1 MKYTIEDTTL
11 TAIADSIRAKTGGV
25 DEIMPE
31 DMPTEINGIETGGG
45 TEEIEN
51 IIDNSGVLDS
61 TEGTVEE
68 KVEQLVDLGED
79 FNNYIG
85 VSAKRKIFK
94 SDYEGVQEEFV
105 LPKTDFSSA
114 TSLHNFC
121 INSYVTDIP
130 FYIDSPNCTSIY
142 AAFSGTSKLKH
153 MVGMNTSKVT
163 RSYNSFYNSALEVI
177 DEPFDFSSIP
187 DSNNTPNFNN
197 CRNLREIR
205 FVPESLPFGLSI
217 SASSLLSAESIQSII
232 DGLADL
238 TGGTAQTLTLNAT
251 VKAKL
256 TQTQLDTITGK
267 NWSLA

>member
-1 MKYTIEDTTL
+1 MSLATLKAKVGELIEK
-11 TAIADSIRAKTGGV
+11 A
-25 DEIMPE
+25 
-31 DMPTEINGIETGGG
+31 
-45 TEEIEN
+45 
-51 IIDNSGVLDS
+51 
-61 TEGTVEE
+61 
-68 KVEQLVDLGED
+68 ED
-79 FNNYIG
+79 FNDYIG
-85 VSAKRKIFK
+85 VSAKRKVFQ

-142 AAFSGTSKLKH
+142 ATFSGTSKLKH

-163 RSYNSFYNSALEVI
+163 RSHNSFYNSALEVI

-187 DSNNTPNFNN
+187 DSNNVPNFNN

-205 FVPESLPFGLSI
+205 FVPESLPFGLYI

-232 DGLADL
+232 DGL
-238 TGGTAQTLTLNAT
+238 TPVETAQTLKLHAD